1 MLLCFIPMPYG
12 MNRYLFSLTNVPFVS
27 YNAFFLVGMIPN
39 TSLNLLIGVALAQAS
54 DAENGVV
61 PVVKSSSKE
70 EK

>member
-1 MLLCFIPMPYG
+1 MPYG

-61 PVVKSSSKE
+61 KSSSKE
-70 EK
+70 EEYRVVVKMRA